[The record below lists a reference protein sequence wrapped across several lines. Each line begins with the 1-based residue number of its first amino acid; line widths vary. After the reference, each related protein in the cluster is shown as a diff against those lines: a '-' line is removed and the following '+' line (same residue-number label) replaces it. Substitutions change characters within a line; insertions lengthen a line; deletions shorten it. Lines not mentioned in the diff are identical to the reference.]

1 MAVLKTIGKM
11 NALTA
16 ITKIKDGHAPQLR
29 QALEG
34 LTGAGGGKIASL
46 RHHPH
51 RALGHLRQRQ
61 PAALRHHFNGDVEAY
76 MRDFAERAPEGID
89 AIWGHCEGYP
99 GARDYPKLRDYILGS
114 AIETTRYYCVRPRR
128 ARSRHPQGAGREAQG
143 RTPFLDQL
151 RLTGRVRR
159 AGGLAPRPTSATSRA
174 WRLRASF
181 PSRAAP
187 SAARG

>member
-1 MAVLKTIGKM
+1 MAVLKTIGKI

-16 ITKIKDGHAPQLR
+16 ITKVKDGHAPQLR

-46 RHHPH
+46 GTIHIVRWVIFDNDT
-51 RALGHLRQRQ
+51 RLLFATN
-61 PAALRHHFNGDVEAY
+61 FNGDVEAY

-114 AIETTRYYCVRPRR
+114 AIETTGYYCAYPDATVQDILKALDVKRKVD
-128 ARSRHPQGAGREAQG
+128 A
-143 RTPFLDQL
+143 FLDQL
-151 RLTGRVRR
+151 G
-159 AGGLAPRPTSATSRA
+159 
-174 WRLRASF
+174 
-181 PSRAAP
+181 
-187 SAARG
+187 